1 MTSPA
6 QSSSPPKYPQPY
18 SSTRDVTG
26 KCAPFWKLRQA
37 AATGDWITPH
47 AMQHC
52 VAQWVAAGIDK
63 GEVQ

>member
-1 MTSPA
+1 MTSSA
-6 QSSSPPKYPQPY
+6 NPKPSRTDPQPY
-18 SSTRDVTG
+18 SSTRDVKG
-26 KCAPFWKLRQA
+26 KCSSFWKLRQA

-63 GEVQ
+63 GDE